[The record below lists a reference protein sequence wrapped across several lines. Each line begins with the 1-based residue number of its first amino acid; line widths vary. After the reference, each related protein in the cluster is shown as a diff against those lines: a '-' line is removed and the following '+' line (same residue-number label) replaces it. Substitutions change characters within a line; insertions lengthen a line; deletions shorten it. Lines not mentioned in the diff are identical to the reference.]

1 MPPVDTEKSLL
12 NSLPNRKILL
22 RDMLVLAALA
32 CLLGP
37 LIGPLVVSWINPTRA
52 WGVGEVGDYSL
63 GSVLLWGG
71 LFLMFEALFYVGWL
85 VSRASRGLHESAT
98 DDWWNRQQ

>member
-1 MPPVDTEKSLL
+1 MPKADTDKSLL
-12 NSLPNRKILL
+12 NSLPNRKVLL
-22 RDMLVLAALA
+22 RDMLVLAVLAL
-32 CLLGP
+32 LLGP
-37 LIGPLVVSWINPTRA
+37 LVGPLVVSWINPTRA
-52 WGVGEVGDYSL
+52 WGVAGDYSL

-71 LFLMFEALFYVGWL
+71 VFLMFEALFYVGWL